1 MLREHLRG
9 WLEEAGASE
18 SEVFDVMLASGE
30 VFTNAR
36 EHPKEPTSD
45 LVEFYGT
52 ISKQA
57 LVTISIRD
65 YGTWLNGNVLNAGGL
80 GLVIV
85 ETVMD
90 SFRVDTAE
98 TGTVVTM
105 QRQLRTDLAA

>member
-1 MLREHLRG
+1 MLREHLRA

-18 SEVFDVMLASGE
+18 SEVFDVVLASVE
-30 VFTNAR
+30 VVTNAR
-36 EHPKEPTSD
+36 DHPKEPTSN

-65 YGTWLNGNVLNAGGL
+65 YGTWLNGNVLNEGGL

-85 ETVMD
+85 EAVMD
-90 SFRVDTAE
+90 SFQVDTSE

-105 QRQLRTDLAA
+105 HRQLDLAA